1 MSIGNDNF
9 TASETVQRPA
19 ATVTQVPLGTAA
31 TEAARQSDATRQRIT
46 REFAAVLAGIVY
58 RLRKPLLTVALLPVP
73 TAIVVF
79 AFAID
84 LGGSA
89 GFVLGALSVLPALLG
104 GWLIWQRQQLLRATN
119 PMEKLAEDVGRVF
132 DLTDAWSHA
141 GESVE
146 MLRALS
152 RNGWGPL
159 RVLRGVWATVQFGPG
174 LLEGMPGLPRR
185 ILPFAPR
192 RLQTTATVAGL
203 CLLWFA
209 LTAMVALILGI
220 GRASGLL

>member
-1 MSIGNDNF
+1 MSIGNDF
-9 TASETVQRPA
+9 TPTQTVQRPA
-19 ATVTQVPLGTAA
+19 VTVAQVPLGTAA
-31 TEAARQSDATRQRIT
+31 AEAARQSDTTRQRIT

-58 RLRKPLLTVALLPVP
+58 RLRKPLLTVALLPIP
-73 TAIVVF
+73 TSAVVF
-79 AFAID
+79 GFATD

-89 GFVLGALSVLPALLG
+89 GLALGALAMLPVLLG
-104 GWLIWQRQQLLRATN
+104 SWLIWQRQQLLRATN
-119 PMEKLAEDVGRVF
+119 PMEELAQDVGRVF

-146 MLRALS
+146 MLRALG

-174 LLEGMPGLPRR
+174 LLERVPGLPRR
-185 ILPFAPR
+185 IFPFSSR
-192 RLQTTATVAGL
+192 RLQTTATVAAL

-209 LTAMVALILGI
+209 LTTIIALILGI